1 MDLLFNAFG
10 KKSGSNSSNEGTL
23 DAISR
28 TQAIIEFDPTGIV
41 LNANQNFLEI
51 FGYTLDE
58 VVGHHHRQFVEESF
72 AQSPKYQNFWRKLA
86 DGKPS
91 SGQFKRLDS
100 SGEVVWLQ
108 AIYSPVF
115 DNKGNVVKVV
125 KSASNITK
133 QKHQA
138 VDDAGQIA
146 AINRSLA
153 VIEFDL
159 DGTILK
165 ANDNFLAAMGYKES
179 EIVGKH
185 HRIFVDPEE
194 AASSDYS
201 AFWADLRKG
210 QFRSDEYLRFG
221 KGGKRVWIQASYNPI
236 FDDYGTPI
244 KVIKFATVITERKN
258 AIETIGESLEALAS
272 GDLTCRIDK
281 SFNNDLDPLRLA
293 LNKSIGTFV
302 DIVGRIKRSTSGIRA
317 ATQEILAGAND
328 LSDRTNREASAI
340 AQTTSSVET
349 LASTVEAN
357 KKNASHASE
366 ATDTLSVGAANADEA
381 MSRATGA
388 MTAIAESSS
397 KISNIIS
404 LIDDIAFQTN
414 LLALNASVEAARA
427 GEAGKGFAVVAV
439 EVRRLA
445 QSSAQSSTEIKQLI
459 EQASKEVGGGEQF
472 VKDATEK
479 VQAMLTDIS
488 QSNDVVRQI
497 SSATSEQANT
507 INEVS
512 LAIREIDEMSQRNAA
527 LVEEMNA
534 AIEQCERQSSDLD
547 MMVEQF
553 KLDERG
559 GSAAHTHRSVA

>member
-1 MDLLFNAFG
+1 MA
-10 KKSGSNSSNEGTL
+10 
-23 DAISR
+23 AISN
-28 TQAIIEFDPTGIV
+28 TQAMIEFDPKGIV
-41 LNANQNFLEI
+41 LSANQHFLDI
-51 FGYTLDE
+51 FGYSLE
-58 VVGHHHRQFVEESF
+58 EIIGHHHRQFVEESF

-86 DGKPS
+86 AGTS
-91 SGQFKRLDS
+91 SGGQFKRLTKT
-100 SGEVVWLQ
+100 GEIVWVQ
-108 AIYSPVF
+108 AIYSPVLNA
-115 DNKGNVVKVV
+115 DGQVVKIV
-125 KSASNITK
+125 KLACDITS

-138 VDDAGQIA
+138 VSDAGQIA

-153 VIEFDL
+153 AIEFNL

-165 ANDNFLAAMGYKES
+165 ANENFLAAMGYKEA

-185 HRIFVDPEE
+185 HRMFVAPEE
-194 AASSDYS
+194 ATSQDYA
-201 AFWADLRKG
+201 AFWADLGKG
-210 QFRSDEYLRFG
+210 QFKSDEYLRYG

-236 FDDYGTPI
+236 LDDEGTPI
-244 KVIKFATVITERKN
+244 RVMKFATVITERKDAME
-258 AIETIGESLEALAS
+258 AIGHSLEALANR
-272 GDLTCRIDK
+272 DLTCRIEQK
-281 SFNNDLDPLRLA
+281 FNNDLDPVRIA
-293 LNKSIGTFV
+293 LNKSIDTFV
-302 DIVGRIKRSTSGIRA
+302 GIVSSIKHSTSGIRA

-366 ATDTLSVGAANADEA
+366 TTDTLSVGAANADKA

-445 QSSAQSSTEIKQLI
+445 QSSANSSTEIKQLI

-497 SSATSEQANT
+497 SSATRDQANT

-512 LAIREIDEMSQRNAA
+512 MAIREIDEMSQRNAA

-534 AIEQCERQSSDLD
+534 AIGQCERQSSDLD

-559 GSAAHTHRSVA
+559 NGTAHTHRSVA

>member
-1 MDLLFNAFG
+1 M
-10 KKSGSNSSNEGTL
+10 
-23 DAISR
+23 
-28 TQAIIEFDPTGIV
+28 QAIIEFDPKGIV
-41 LNANQNFLEI
+41 LTANQNFLDT
-51 FGYTLDE
+51 FGYELE
-58 VVGHHHRQFVEESF
+58 QIVGKHHRQFVEESY
-72 AQSPKYQNFWRKLA
+72 ANTAAYQNFWRDLA
-86 DGKPS
+86 RGEA
-91 SGQFKRLDS
+91 S
-100 SGEVVWLQ
+100 SGEFKRFNSAGEIVWIQ
-108 AIYSPVF
+108 ASYTPVL
-115 DNKGNVVKVV
+115 DAKGNVAKVV
-125 KSASNITK
+125 KLASDITNEK
-133 QKHQA
+133 NRA
-138 VDDAGQIA
+138 VNDAGQIA

-153 VIEFDL
+153 AIEFDL

-165 ANDNFLAAMGYKES
+165 ANGNFLDAMGYQEA
-179 EIVGKH
+179 EIIGKH
-185 HRIFVDPEE
+185 HRIFVDPDE
-194 AASSDYS
+194 AASSEYA
-201 AFWADLRKG
+201 AFWSDLRNG
-210 QFRSDEYLRFG
+210 QFKSDQYLRIG

-236 FDDYGTPI
+236 FDEHGTPV
-244 KVIKFATVITERKN
+244 KVIKFATVITARKDAME
-258 AIETIGESLEALAS
+258 AIGQSLDALAS
-272 GDLTCRIDK
+272 GDLTCQIEK
-281 SFNNDLDPLRLA
+281 EFNNDLDPVRVA

-302 DIVGRIKRSTSGIRA
+302 DIVSRIKLSTSGIRA

-340 AQTTSSVET
+340 AQTTSSVEM

-357 KKNASHASE
+357 KKSASHASE

-381 MSRATGA
+381 MGRATGA

-445 QSSAQSSTEIKQLI
+445 QSSANSSTEIKQLI

-479 VQAMLTDIS
+479 VRAMLTDIS

-559 GSAAHTHRSVA
+559 SGAAHTHRSVA